1 MKSPLKFALG
11 SIVSFGSYGGP
22 QLTTGSRKSACWTLP
37 AGASRTTILP
47 LALAVS
53 IAVPAGTNASGAF
66 TPRRP
71 VGFEY
76 GTGPATGR
84 LRLRPAI
91 VTCSVVLV
99 ALQRLMWNG
108 RS

>member
-1 MKSPLKFALG
+1 MKSPLKFADG
-11 SIVSFGSYGGP
+11 SIVWFGSYVV

-53 IAVPAGTNASGAF
+53 IAVPAGTKASGAAA
-66 TPRRP
+66 PRRP

-76 GTGPATGR
+76 GTAPAT
-84 LRLRPAI
+84 A
-91 VTCSVVLV
+91 SVRVFLPTRSCKV
-99 ALQRLMWNG
+99 VFDALQRLI
-108 RS
+108 R